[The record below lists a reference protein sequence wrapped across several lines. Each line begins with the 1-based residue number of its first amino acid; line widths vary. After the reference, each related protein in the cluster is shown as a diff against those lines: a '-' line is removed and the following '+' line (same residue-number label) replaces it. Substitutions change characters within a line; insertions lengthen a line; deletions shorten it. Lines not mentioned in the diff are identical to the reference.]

1 MITQLSFVHLFN
13 NLEALLLSL
22 KPFVAYH
29 LDATLRHLVNITTVL
44 FIFHKYIAQIVER
57 ARQFNIC
64 CRQETT
70 DRHCQIR
77 TNYDGLIRT
86 IHEFVHMLTAPHC
99 IAIEYIFVLY
109 ERRRDLCVLTIS
121 TKTEYILT
129 HIILALCYDPY
140 IITEPRR

>member
-22 KPFVAYH
+22 KPFIAYH
-29 LDATLRHLVNITTVL
+29 LDATLRHLVDIATML
-44 FIFHKYIAQIVER
+44 FIFHKYIAQVVER

-64 CRQETT
+64 SRQETT
-70 DRHCQIR
+70 DWHGQIR
-77 TNYDGLIRT
+77 TNYDRCLRT
-86 IHEFVHMLTAPHC
+86 IHELVHMLTAPHC
-99 IAIEYIFVLY
+99 IAIENIFVLY

-140 IITEPRR
+140 IIAETSR

>member
-29 LDATLRHLVNITTVL
+29 LDATLRHLVHIAAVL
-44 FIFHKYIAQIVER
+44 FIFHKHIAQVVER
-57 ARQFNIC
+57 ARQFNIGS
-64 CRQETT
+64 RQKTT
-70 DRHCQIR
+70 DWHRQIR